1 MNYKITYYSDEVL
14 MEILSLPDTI
24 QSKYISLSGRMKDSG
39 ANLGLP
45 HTKALGEGL
54 FELRL
59 KGAEGIA
66 RVFYCT
72 LIDSQIMMLQS
83 FVKKTQ
89 KIPLKELRIAK
100 TRMNEVKN
108 EH

>member
-1 MNYKITYYSDEVL
+1 MNY
-14 MEILSLPDTI
+14 TI
-24 QSKYISLSGRMKDSG
+24 I
-39 ANLGLP
+39 
-45 HTKALGEGL
+45 
-54 FELRL
+54 
-59 KGAEGIA
+59 
-66 RVFYCT
+66 YCT
-72 LIDSQIMMLQS
+72 QMNQQIVILHS

>member
-1 MNYKITYYSDEVL
+1 
-14 MEILSLPDTI
+14 MEILSLPDMI

-54 FELRL
+54 FELR
-59 KGAEGIA
+59 
-66 RVFYCT
+66 
-72 LIDSQIMMLQS
+72 
-83 FVKKTQ
+83 
-89 KIPLKELRIAK
+89 IAK

>member
-1 MNYKITYYSDEVL
+1 

-54 FELRL
+54 FELR
-59 KGAEGIA
+59 
-66 RVFYCT
+66 
-72 LIDSQIMMLQS
+72 
-83 FVKKTQ
+83 
-89 KIPLKELRIAK
+89 IAK